1 MLEVGVF
8 VPENISIDLIANKF
22 GVLLHLIAYIPLAIM
37 DILAIIL
44 TEFKYSYLLIFV
56 CDVF

>member
-1 MLEVGVF
+1 MF